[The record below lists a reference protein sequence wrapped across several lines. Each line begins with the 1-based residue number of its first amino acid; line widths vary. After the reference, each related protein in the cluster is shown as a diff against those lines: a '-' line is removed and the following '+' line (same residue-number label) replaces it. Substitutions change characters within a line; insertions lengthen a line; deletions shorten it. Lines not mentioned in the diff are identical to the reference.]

1 MNLMEQIAAASR
13 QMEAASRVKAAIGR
27 ALTAEQ
33 QLAVSA
39 KIADGP
45 ERFIVWATTDDGRAA
60 IRALADKFTAAK

>member
-13 QMEAASRVKAAIGR
+13 QMEGAARIKAAIGA
-27 ALTAEQ
+27 ALTPEQ

-45 ERFIVWATTDDGRAA
+45 ERFIVWATTDEGRAT
-60 IRALADKFTAAK
+60 IRLMADRFVAAG